1 MEMKL
6 RLHDYVY
13 DLIRN
18 KTKDVEVRVNDEKRR
33 QLHIGDTLIFINRGN
48 EEEQTKVTVTNLVY
62 FKNFKEVAENYSM
75 ERLYLKDTSKEEYV
89 KLFDEF
95 YSQEDVEKYGVVAI
109 EFKYNY
115 SKKM

>member
-1 MEMKL
+1 MEMKV

-33 QLHIGDTLIFINRGN
+33 QLHVGDTLIFINRGN
-48 EEEQTKVTVTNLVY
+48 EEEQTKVTVTDLKY
-62 FKNFKEVAENYSM
+62 FKNFAEVADNYEM
-75 ERLYLKDTSKEEYV
+75 ERLYLKDYSKEDYV

-95 YSQEDVEKYGVVAI
+95 YSKEEIDNFGVVAI
-109 EFKYNY
+109 EFKY
-115 SKKM
+115 